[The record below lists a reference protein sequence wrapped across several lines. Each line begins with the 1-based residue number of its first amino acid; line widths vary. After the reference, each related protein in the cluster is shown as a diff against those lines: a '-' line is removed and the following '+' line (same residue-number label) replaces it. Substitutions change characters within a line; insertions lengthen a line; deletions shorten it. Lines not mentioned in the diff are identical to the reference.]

1 MKLNI
6 EIVFDALS
14 RKIPAQL
21 RGVREKSLHL
31 GRPEYYL
38 GAERVF
44 HAGRFYVLRSE
55 QLPQRPVIEKGAA
68 ILCIGKSMYLPYYLE
83 HCGVIQITGKTELP
97 LVFNLLT
104 EIYNR
109 YDAWSEELQNILN
122 ASGQIREMVL
132 CSQKIFDNPILVLD
146 ANFHFL
152 VHSDY
157 DGIGM
162 AEWEKRLLRHPS
174 EGDLP
179 LPLLNAFLEHGE
191 LSTEETEAMLINI
204 LDSSTLC
211 VNLFQDKVYSGCLIV
226 DYRRR
231 AHLPSDDM
239 LAVYLARMI
248 ELALQ
253 KYTSTEAGG
262 RSSLRAILQGLVN
275 GLDSMEQ
282 KWMLVGR
289 QSGTE
294 YICTKTQFSRRLAQ
308 LPVGY
313 MCSVVEKAFPNS
325 AAFEQEGAIVCFIE
339 TGALAETGK
348 SCFQVFQE
356 YAAHVFASLN
366 FDIGISDPF
375 QDIFSAQL
383 YYLQACSAL
392 ENGRIFAPGQHVYLF
407 QDYALTELIVNALG
421 RFPIEMY
428 YSDGFRSLIEHD
440 ASSSVSYIETLRT
453 YLDKNMSVT
462 KTTASL
468 YINRS
473 TLLERIARIKRE
485 LGVDLQDAGE
495 RLRLQILLKALQI
508 QETMHGRPT

>member
-1 MKLNI
+1 MTG
-6 EIVFDALS
+6 VQTCAL
-14 RKIPAQL
+14 
-21 RGVREKSLHL
+21 
-31 GRPEYYL
+31 
-38 GAERVF
+38 
-44 HAGRFYVLRSE
+44 
-55 QLPQRPVIEKGAA
+55 
-68 ILCIGKSMYLPYYLE
+68 
-83 HCGVIQITGKTELP
+83 
-97 LVFNLLT
+97 
-104 EIYNR
+104 
-109 YDAWSEELQNILN
+109 
-122 ASGQIREMVL
+122 
-132 CSQKIFDNPILVLD
+132 PI
-146 ANFHFL
+146 
-152 VHSDY
+152 S
-157 DGIGM
+157 
-162 AEWEKRLLRHPS
+162 
-174 EGDLP
+174 
-179 LPLLNAFLEHGE
+179 
-191 LSTEETEAMLINI
+191 
-204 LDSSTLC
+204 
-211 VNLFQDKVYSGCLIV
+211 
-226 DYRRR
+226 
-231 AHLPSDDM
+231 
-239 LAVYLARMI
+239 
-248 ELALQ
+248 
-253 KYTSTEAGG
+253 
-262 RSSLRAILQGLVN
+262 
-275 GLDSMEQ
+275 
-282 KWMLVGR
+282 
-289 QSGTE
+289 
-294 YICTKTQFSRRLAQ
+294 
-308 LPVGY
+308 
-313 MCSVVEKAFPNS
+313 
-325 AAFEQEGAIVCFIE
+325 
-339 TGALAETGK
+339 LAETGK